1 MSMKVILFNGSTHP
15 HGCTAQ
21 ALETVAQTLNQQGID
36 TEILSI
42 GATGVHDCI
51 ACGVCKKHDTP
62 TCVFQDDC
70 VNSWLAKVKT
80 ADGFVF
86 GSPVYYAHP
95 TGALLSA
102 MDRLF
107 YAGGQYLRHK
117 PAAAV
122 LTARRAGTTASMDV
136 INKYFAFNQMPI
148 ITSTYWNQ
156 IYRDQNGTPATD
168 AEGTQTLQHLAN
180 NMAWL
185 LKCLAAGKEQ
195 GITPPAQ
202 AKTIMTNFVR

>member
-1 MSMKVILFNGSTHP
+1 MKVILFNGSTHP

-21 ALETVAQTLNQQGID
+21 ALEIVAQTLQQQGIN

-42 GATGVHDCI
+42 GTQAVHDCI
-51 ACGVCKKHDTP
+51 ACGGCRKGTP
-62 TCVFQDDC
+62 ACVFKDDG
-70 VNSWLAKVKT
+70 VNTFIEKAKT
-80 ADGFVF
+80 ADGFIF

-95 TGALLSA
+95 SGAILSA

-107 YAGGQYLRHK
+107 FAGGQFLRHK
-117 PAAAV
+117 PAAAI

-148 ITSTYWNQ
+148 VTSTYWNQ
-156 IYRDQNGTPATD
+156 VYRDANGTPTTD
-168 AEGTQTLQHLAN
+168 AEGTQTLEHLAN

-185 LKCLAAGKEQ
+185 LKCIAAGKQQDINAPEQ
-195 GITPPAQ
+195 S
-202 AKTIMTNFVR
+202 KTTFTNFVH

>member
-1 MSMKVILFNGSTHP
+1 MKVLLFNGSPHP
-15 HGCTAQ
+15 NGCTHA
-21 ALETVAQTLNQQGID
+21 ALQTIATTLNQQGID
-36 TEILSI
+36 TEIVQI
-42 GATGVHDCI
+42 GTGATHDCI
-51 ACGVCKKHDTP
+51 ACGGCKKGKP
-62 TCVFQDDC
+62 ACVFNDDC
-70 VNSWLAKVKT
+70 VNTLIEKAQT

-107 YAGGQYLRHK
+107 YAGGKFLRHK

-136 INKYFAFNQMPI
+136 INKYFAINQMPI
-148 ITSTYWNQ
+148 VTSTYWNQ
-156 IYRDQNGTPATD
+156 AFRGTDVSTAADP
-168 AEGTQTLQHLAN
+168 EGEQTLQYLGN

-185 LKCLAAGKEQ
+185 LKCIAAGRAN
-195 GITPPAQ
+195 GIEAPAQ
-202 AKTIMTNFVR
+202 TKTIMTNFIR

>member
-1 MSMKVILFNGSTHP
+1 MKVILFNGSTHRN
-15 HGCTAQ
+15 GCTAQ
-21 ALETVAQTLNQQGID
+21 ALDIVAKTLNTDGIN
-36 TEILSI
+36 TEVLSV
-42 GATGVHDCI
+42 GTQGVHDCI
-51 ACGVCKKHDTP
+51 ACRACKNGDGA
-62 TCVFQDDC
+62 CVFKDDC
-70 VNSWLAKVKT
+70 VNSWLEKIKT

-107 YAGGQYLRHK
+107 FAGGQFMHHK
-117 PAAAV
+117 PAVAV

-148 ITSTYWNQ
+148 VTATYWNQ
-156 IYRDQNGTPATD
+156 IYRDTNGTPTAD
-168 AEGTQTLQHLAN
+168 AEGTQTLEHLAH

-185 LKCLAAGKEQ
+185 LKCIDSGKQ
-195 GITPPAQ
+195 NGVTIPAQ
-202 AKTIMTNFVR
+202 NKTTFTNFIK

>member
-1 MSMKVILFNGSTHP
+1 MKVILFNGSTHA

-21 ALETVAQTLNQQGID
+21 ALAIVANGLNQQGIQ
-36 TEILSI
+36 TEVLSI
-42 GATGVHDCI
+42 GPNAVHDCI
-51 ACGVCKKHDTP
+51 GCGTCRKGSGL
-62 TCVFQDDC
+62 CVFQDDC
-70 VNSWLAKVKT
+70 VNTWLEKIKT

-122 LTARRAGTTASMDV
+122 FTARRAGTTASMDV
-136 INKYFAFNQMPI
+136 LNKHFTINQMPVVA
-148 ITSTYWNQ
+148 STYWNQ
-156 IYRDQNGTPATD
+156 VYRDTNGTPTTD
-168 AEGTQTLQHLAN
+168 TEGCQTMEHLAN

-185 LKCLAAGKEQ
+185 LKCIAAGKQQ
-195 GITPPAQ
+195 GITPPTN
-202 AKTIMTNFVR
+202 AKTTFTNFVQ

>member
-1 MSMKVILFNGSTHP
+1 MSMKVILFNGSTHA

-21 ALETVAQTLNQQGID
+21 ALEIIAQNLNQQGID
-36 TEILSI
+36 TEILSLGTTAI
-42 GATGVHDCI
+42 HDCV
-51 ACGVCKKHDTP
+51 ACRACKNGDGL
-62 TCVFQDDC
+62 CVFKDDV
-70 VNSWLAKVKT
+70 VNTWLEKIKT
-80 ADGFVF
+80 ADGLIF

-95 TGALLSA
+95 TGALLAA

-107 YAGGQYLRHK
+107 YAGGQYLHHK

-148 ITSTYWNQ
+148 VTSTYWNQ
-156 IYRDQNGTPATD
+156 VYRDANGTPMTD
-168 AEGTQTLQHLAN
+168 AEGTQTLEHLAN

-185 LKCLAAGKEQ
+185 LKCINIGQ
-195 GITPPAQ
+195 QNSITVPQQ
-202 AKTIMTNFVR
+202 AKTTFTNFAQ

>member
-1 MSMKVILFNGSTHP
+1 MKVILFNGSTHTN
-15 HGCTAQ
+15 GCTAQ
-21 ALETVAQTLNQQGID
+21 ALTIVANTLNQQGIE

-42 GATGVHDCI
+42 GTTAIHDCI
-51 ACGVCKKHDTP
+51 ACGACKKGTH
-62 TCVFQDDC
+62 TCVFKDDC
-70 VNSWLAKVKT
+70 VNTWLEKVQN

-95 TGALLSA
+95 TGAILSA

-107 YAGGQYLRHK
+107 YAGGQYMRHK
-117 PAAAV
+117 PAAAI

-148 ITSTYWNQ
+148 VTSTYWNQ
-156 IYRDQNGTPATD
+156 VYRDSNSTPTAD
-168 AEGTQTLQHLAN
+168 AEGTQVMQHLAN

-185 LKCLAAGKEQ
+185 LKCIAAGKQQ
-195 GITPPAQ
+195 GITAPAQ
-202 AKTIMTNFVR
+202 AKTTFTNFVQ

>member
-1 MSMKVILFNGSTHP
+1 MKVILFNGSTHP

-21 ALETVAQTLNQQGID
+21 ALEIIANHLIKQGIE
-36 TEILSI
+36 TEILNL
-42 GATGVHDCI
+42 GVTGVHDCI
-51 ACGVCKKHDTP
+51 ACGACKKGTP
-62 TCVFQDDC
+62 TCVFKDDC
-70 VNSWLAKVKT
+70 VNSWLEKIQT
-80 ADGFVF
+80 ADGFIF

-95 TGALLSA
+95 TGAILSA

-136 INKYFAFNQMPI
+136 LNKYFAFNQMPI

-156 IYRDQNGTPATD
+156 IYRDQNGTPTTD

-195 GITPPAQ
+195 GITPPKQ
-202 AKTIMTNFVR
+202 TKTIMTNFVR

>member
-1 MSMKVILFNGSTHP
+1 MKVILFNGSTHP

-21 ALETVAQTLNQQGID
+21 ALNTVAQSLNQQGID

-42 GATGVHDCI
+42 GTQAIHDCI
-51 ACGVCKKHDTP
+51 ACGGCKKGTP
-62 TCVFQDDC
+62 ACVFHDDC
-70 VNSWLAKVKT
+70 VNTWLEKVKT

-102 MDRLF
+102 MDRMF
-107 YAGGQYLRHK
+107 YAGGQFFRHK

-122 LTARRAGTTASMDV
+122 LTARRAGTTASMDI
-136 INKYFAFNQMPI
+136 INKYFTINQMPVVA
-148 ITSTYWNQ
+148 SSYWNQ
-156 IYRDQNGTPATD
+156 IYRDANGTPTAD
-168 AEGTQTLQHLAN
+168 AEGLQVLTHLGN

-185 LKCLAAGKEQ
+185 LKCIAAGKQQ
-195 GITPPAQ
+195 GIIAPNQT
-202 AKTIMTNFVR
+202 KTTVTNFIK

>member
-1 MSMKVILFNGSTHP
+1 MKVILFNGSTHTN
-15 HGCTAQ
+15 GCTAQ
-21 ALETVAQTLNQQGID
+21 ALTIVANTLNQQGIE

-42 GATGVHDCI
+42 GTTAIHDCI
-51 ACGVCKKHDTP
+51 ACRNCKKGAH
-62 TCVFQDDC
+62 TCVFKDDC
-70 VNSWLAKVKT
+70 VNTWLEKVQN

-95 TGALLSA
+95 TGAILSA

-107 YAGGQYLRHK
+107 YAGGQFMRHK
-117 PAAAV
+117 PAAAI

-156 IYRDQNGTPATD
+156 VYRDSNGTPTAD
-168 AEGTQTLQHLAN
+168 AEGTQVMQHLAN

-185 LKCLAAGKEQ
+185 LKCIAAGKQQ
-195 GITPPAQ
+195 GITAPAQ
-202 AKTIMTNFVR
+202 AKTTFTNFVQ

>member
-1 MSMKVILFNGSTHP
+1 MKVILFNGSPHP
-15 HGCTAQ
+15 NGCTHAALQ
-21 ALETVAQTLNQQGID
+21 AVANTLNQQGID

-42 GATGVHDCI
+42 GTGVTHDCI
-51 ACGVCKKHDTP
+51 ACGACKKGTP
-62 TCVFQDDC
+62 ACVFQDDC
-70 VNSWLAKVKT
+70 VNTWIEKAKT

-107 YAGGQYLRHK
+107 YAGGQYLHHK

-136 INKYFAFNQMPI
+136 INKYFTINQMPI
-148 ITSTYWNQ
+148 VASTYWNQ
-156 IYRDQNGTPATD
+156 VYRAKDGTPAAD
-168 AEGTQTLQHLAN
+168 AEGLQTMQHLAG

-185 LKCLAAGKEQ
+185 LKCLDSGRKN
-195 GITPPAQ
+195 GIEPPAQ
-202 AKTIMTNFVR
+202 TKAVMTNFLA

>member
-1 MSMKVILFNGSTHP
+1 MKVILFNGSTHP

-21 ALETVAQTLNQQGID
+21 ALAIVAKTLNQQGIQ

-42 GATGVHDCI
+42 GPAAVHDCI
-51 ACGVCKKHDTP
+51 GCGTCRKGSGL
-62 TCVFQDDC
+62 CVFQDDC
-70 VNSWLAKVKT
+70 VNTWLEKIKT

-107 YAGGQYLRHK
+107 YAGGQYLRYK

-122 LTARRAGTTASMDV
+122 FTARRAGTTASMDV
-136 INKYFAFNQMPI
+136 LNKHFTINQMPVVA
-148 ITSTYWNQ
+148 STYWNQ
-156 IYRDQNGTPATD
+156 IYRDTNGTPNTD
-168 AEGTQTLQHLAN
+168 AEGCQTMEHLAN

-185 LKCLAAGKEQ
+185 LKCIAAGRQQ
-195 GITPPAQ
+195 GITPPTN
-202 AKTIMTNFVR
+202 AKTTFTNFVR

>member
-1 MSMKVILFNGSTHP
+1 MKVLLFNGSPHP
-15 HGCTAQ
+15 NGCTHA
-21 ALETVAQTLNQQGID
+21 ALQTVATTLNQQGIE

-42 GATGVHDCI
+42 GTGITHDCI
-51 ACGVCKKHDTP
+51 ACGACKKSTP
-62 TCVFQDDC
+62 ACVFNDDC
-70 VNSWLAKVKT
+70 VNTWIAKAQT
-80 ADGFVF
+80 ADAFVF

-107 YAGGQYLRHK
+107 YAGGQFLHHK

-136 INKYFAFNQMPI
+136 INKYFTINQMPI
-148 ITSTYWNQ
+148 VASTYWNQ
-156 IYRDQNGTPATD
+156 AYRAKDGTPAAD
-168 AEGTQTLQHLAN
+168 AEGLQTRQHLGN

-185 LKCLAAGKEQ
+185 LKCLDAGRAK
-195 GITPPAQ
+195 GIEPPTQTKAVV
-202 AKTIMTNFVR
+202 TNFLA

>member
-1 MSMKVILFNGSTHP
+1 MKVILFNGSTHP

-21 ALETVAQTLNQQGID
+21 ALEIVAQNLNQQGID
-36 TEILSI
+36 TEILSL
-42 GATGVHDCI
+42 GATAVHDCI
-51 ACGVCKKHDTP
+51 ACRACKNGDGS
-62 TCVFQDDC
+62 CVFKDDC
-70 VNSWLAKVKT
+70 VNTWLAKIKT
-80 ADGFVF
+80 ADGFIF

-95 TGALLSA
+95 TGALLAA

-107 YAGGQYLRHK
+107 FAGGQYLHHK

-148 ITSTYWNQ
+148 VTATYWNQ
-156 IYRDQNGTPATD
+156 VYRDANGTPNTD
-168 AEGTQTLQHLAN
+168 AEGTQTLEHLAN

-185 LKCLAAGKEQ
+185 LRCIDTGKQ
-195 GITPPAQ
+195 NGITVPSQ
-202 AKTIMTNFVR
+202 AKTTFTNFVR

>member
-1 MSMKVILFNGSTHP
+1 MKVILFNGSTHP

-21 ALETVAQTLNQQGID
+21 ALDIVAQKLNQQGIE
-36 TEILSI
+36 TEILSLGTNAI
-42 GATGVHDCI
+42 HDCI
-51 ACGVCKKHDTP
+51 ACGVCKRPPHN
-62 TCVFQDDC
+62 CVFQDDC
-70 VNSWLAKVKT
+70 LNQWLEKVKT

-95 TGALLSA
+95 SGAILSA

-107 YAGGQYLRHK
+107 FAGSQFLRHK

-136 INKYFAFNQMPI
+136 INKYFTFNQMPI
-148 ITSTYWNQ
+148 VTSTYWNQ
-156 IYRDQNGTPATD
+156 VYRDVNGTPTTD
-168 AEGTQTLQHLAN
+168 TEGSQTLEHLAN

-185 LKCLAAGKEQ
+185 LKCIAAGHQQ
-195 GITPPAQ
+195 GIQPPQ
-202 AKTIMTNFVR
+202 QTKTVFTNFVR

>member
-1 MSMKVILFNGSTHP
+1 MKVILFNGSTHA

-21 ALETVAQTLNQQGID
+21 ALETVAKTLNNQGID
-36 TEILSI
+36 TEIISI
-42 GATGVHDCI
+42 GTQAIHDCI
-51 ACGVCKKHDTP
+51 ACGGCKKGTP
-62 TCVFQDDC
+62 TCVFKDDC
-70 VNSWLAKVKT
+70 VNHLIEKAQN
-80 ADGFVF
+80 ADGFIF

-107 YAGGQYLRHK
+107 YAGGQFLRHK

-136 INKYFAFNQMPI
+136 INKYFTINQMPI
-148 ITSTYWNQ
+148 VASTYWNQ
-156 IYRDQNGTPATD
+156 TYRDSNGAPTTD
-168 AEGTQTLQHLAN
+168 AEGLQVLEHLGN

-185 LKCLAAGKEQ
+185 LRCIAAGKQQ
-195 GITPPAQ
+195 GIITPSQ
-202 AKTIMTNFVR
+202 NKTVMTNFVR